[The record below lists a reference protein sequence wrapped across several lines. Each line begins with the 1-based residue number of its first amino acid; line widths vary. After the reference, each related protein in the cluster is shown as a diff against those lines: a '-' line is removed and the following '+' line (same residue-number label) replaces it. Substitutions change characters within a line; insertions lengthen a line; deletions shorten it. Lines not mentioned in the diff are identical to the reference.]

1 MSTTNQMPIR
11 TGLLDFFRN
20 TSGGQFVIPVYQ
32 RNYTWTAG
40 KEVRQYLDDMKSVLD
55 KEYENHF
62 LGIMIYLDKVIDY
75 SARELSVI
83 DGQQRLTTTFLIMY
97 AVRELFRQ
105 NGEVDQINSLEGQY
119 LTNPFSTAK
128 MKYKLKPLVSDD
140 AVFQCIV
147 ENRFDE
153 ITEKE
158 SNVYKNY
165 IYIYSYIKE
174 LLAKGYSLNDIL
186 MALNKLY
193 VVCVPISENDNAQKI
208 FESINATGV
217 KLTASDL
224 IRNYLLME
232 LPSETQEL
240 YYEKYWKKIENYISG
255 DSKRLELFFRLFL
268 AVKNLVLP
276 NKNEVYRLFV
286 LWYKEQEKG
295 YADQGVLDSES
306 IKKKVFEELVSY
318 ADSYFVI
325 YRKDLKDVDSG
336 IRAALKEYRRI
347 LSDMPAPM
355 LMEFYL
361 LCKNGAISEST
372 FSELIS
378 LVNIYLVRRG
388 LCDMDTSGIT
398 KLFPSLLKNVI
409 QDCADDYSDIVDVL
423 IRDMIVK
430 NIGNAMN
437 MPNDEQLKETVS
449 NANMYNLRATLRIIF
464 DKLEHDNN
472 PAPVELSSLS
482 VEHLMPQ
489 TPTKEWLDALQID
502 LDTYQKNV
510 HRLGNLTLAAK
521 PDNSAMGNKIWE
533 YKNEILKSTNHLK
546 MNEKILSIP
555 QWNIDCINQRTL
567 ELIKWICNAYPYP
580 NIKIDIIPKEEIYIK
595 GNGVIAKALMSLDDG
610 SVEIDVGSQIADFD
624 NAESYPEIEDWRNE
638 LIEDGIISEIDGII
652 QFVKPYIIYSK
663 FSNGTALSAAANLI
677 LHGNRSGWYTWE
689 NANGVLLK
697 DVPEIKERFVKQ

>member
-1 MSTTNQMPIR
+1 MSVTNQPPIR

-20 TSGGQFVIPVYQ
+20 TSGCQFVIPVYQ

-55 KEYENHF
+55 NEYENHF
-62 LGIMIYLDKVIDY
+62 LGIMIYLDKAIDY
-75 SARELSVI
+75 SAREFSVI

-105 NGEVDQINSLEGQY
+105 KGEIEQINSLEGQY

-147 ENRFDE
+147 ENRFDD
-153 ITEKE
+153 ITEKD
-158 SNVYKNY
+158 SNVYKNF
-165 IYIYSYIKE
+165 IYIQNYLKD
-174 LLAKGYSLNDIL
+174 LLVKGYSLNDVL

-232 LPSETQEL
+232 LPSDVQEL
-240 YYEKYWKKIENYISG
+240 YYEQFWKKIENYISG

-286 LWYKEQEKG
+286 LWYKEKEKE
-295 YADQGVLDSES
+295 YEEQGICDSEL
-306 IKKKVFEELVSY
+306 IKKIVFEELVSY
-318 ADSYFVI
+318 AESYYVI
-325 YRKDLKDVDSG
+325 YKKDLKDVDSG
-336 IRAALKEYRRI
+336 IRSALKEYRRI
-347 LSDMPAPM
+347 LSDMPAPL

-361 LCKNGAISEST
+361 LCKNGSISEST

-378 LVNIYLVRRG
+378 LVNVYLVRRS

-398 KLFPSLLKNVI
+398 KMFPSLLKNVM
-409 QDCADDYSDIVDVL
+409 QDAAEDCSDIVDVL

-437 MPNDEQLKETVS
+437 MPNNEQLKETVS

-464 DKLEHDNN
+464 DKLEHENN

-489 TPTKEWLDALQID
+489 TPTRDWLDALQID

-533 YKNEILKSTNHLK
+533 NKNEILKSTSHLK
-546 MNEKILSIP
+546 MNEKILSVS
-555 QWNIDCINQRTL
+555 QWNIDCINERTV
-567 ELIKWICNAYPYP
+567 ELIQWICDAYPYP
-580 NIKIDIIPKEEIYIK
+580 NIKNDIIPKEEIFIK
-595 GNGVIAKALMSLDDG
+595 TNGITAKAYMSLDDG
-610 SVEIDVGSQIADFD
+610 SVEIDVGSQLANFD

-638 LIEDGIISEIDGII
+638 LIEDGTISEIDGVV
-652 QFVKPYIIYSK
+652 QFVKPYIIYTR
-663 FSNGTALSAAANLI
+663 FTNGTALSAAANLI
-677 LHGNRSGWYTWE
+677 LHGNRSGWYVWE
-689 NANGVLLK
+689 NIDGVLLK
-697 DVPEIKERFVKQ
+697 DVPEIKERFSKQ